1 MSTLR
6 EHTAI
11 SQAIIARQPTA
22 TATEMPI
29 KQARR
34 LFGIKP
40 GESAEVM
47 AERIRAHVCQSHL
60 CSQRCTSPPCEYRSG
75 GEAVAAIAALLKEDQ
90 P

>member
-1 MSTLR
+1 MTTLR

-34 LFGIKP
+34 LFGIN
-40 GESAEVM
+40 AEDTDTVQ
-47 AERIRAHVCQSHL
+47 AEKIRAHVCNVTICAAACQ
-60 CSQRCTSPPCEYRSG
+60 QPPCPLREG
-75 GEAVAAIAALLKEDQ
+75 GETVAALAALLRKDQ